1 MPGHLKSPGM
11 DNPPVAP
18 DPRQELA
25 EILNQTS
32 AYLNG
37 LKADGIN
44 QIEVSMASVAKNPQK
59 RPARPLPLQNKG
71 NTIAAGHGGPPASAV
86 KGAKVMERTPEGAS
100 VGIEGDMARIAA
112 EIAAC
117 TKCPLHKTRIQTVPG
132 QGNAKRPE
140 IMFIGEAPGAD
151 EDEQGLAFVG
161 RAGQL
166 VTKMIVAM
174 GFQREEVF
182 IANILKCRPPD
193 NRTPTPEEMAI
204 CIPFLKRQI
213 AEIQPKIIVALG
225 ATAVLGLL
233 DLTGISQLRGKWLK
247 FEGIDLMPT
256 YHPSY
261 LLRNPVMKKE
271 AWQDLQAVLKRL
283 GRTPPPV
290 KK

>member
-1 MPGHLKSPGM
+1 
-11 DNPPVAP
+11 
-18 DPRQELA
+18 
-25 EILNQTS
+25 
-32 AYLNG
+32 
-37 LKADGIN
+37 
-44 QIEVSMASVAKNPQK
+44 VSMASLASVKPLKSKNP
-59 RPARPLPLQNKG
+59 PLTPPRRG
-71 NTIAAGHGGPPASAV
+71 AGEEKNPPPAPPGRGSELLAV
-86 KGAKVMERTPEGAS
+86 PFSGGSDS
-100 VGIEGDMARIAA
+100 VLTDSLSRIAA
-112 EIAAC
+112 EIAGC
-117 TKCPLHKTRIQTVPG
+117 TKCALHKTRIQTVPG
-132 QGNAKRPE
+132 QGNAKQPE

-166 VTKMIVAM
+166 VTKMIAAM

-213 AEIQPKIIVALG
+213 AEIQPKVIVALG

-233 DLTGISQLRGKWLK
+233 NLTGISQLRGKWLK

-283 GRTPPPV
+283 GRTPPPPA
-290 KK
+290 KR

>member
-1 MPGHLKSPGM
+1 MC
-11 DNPPVAP
+11 P

-25 EILNQTS
+25 EILSQTS

-37 LKADGIN
+37 LKADGIT
-44 QIEVSMASVAKNPQK
+44 QIEVSLASVSLGRLGETPRPTKTPAPPPAGILVKPVIPA
-59 RPARPLPLQNKG
+59 PAR
-71 NTIAAGHGGPPASAV
+71 
-86 KGAKVMERTPEGAS
+86 MENE
-100 VGIEGDMARIAA
+100 MARIAL
-112 EIAAC
+112 EIAGC
-117 TKCPLHKTRIQTVPG
+117 KKCALHQTRIQTVPG

-140 IMFIGEAPGAD
+140 LMFIGEAPGAD

-166 VTKMIVAM
+166 VTKMITAM
-174 GFQREEVF
+174 GFRREEVF

-193 NRTPTPEEMAI
+193 NRPPTPEEMAI
-204 CIPFLKRQI
+204 CLPFLKRQI
-213 AEIQPKIIVALG
+213 AEVQPKVIVALG

-233 DLTGISQLRGKWLK
+233 NLTGISQLRGKWLS

-271 AWQDLQAVLKRL
+271 AWSDLQEVLKRL
-283 GRTPPPV
+283 GRSVPPA